1 MFSIY
6 PTFDSFCTIITQ
18 EELHM
23 ENNENMVTSSNA
35 ATNGNM
41 AQNDHVEKSKA
52 TMPAV
57 NRTFKSTVFIMLFED
72 KKNLLELL

>member
-1 MFSIY
+1 MG
-6 PTFDSFCTIITQ
+6 
-18 EELHM
+18 
-23 ENNENMVTSSNA
+23 NNEKMVTSSNA

-57 NRTFKSTVFIMLFED
+57 NRTFKSTDIHYAV
-72 KKNLLELL
+72 